1 MSRGTAPCCWGIR
14 GHSFWSWALSH
25 CPPLFSYLDVIGSL
39 SQGGDSVTSAGRGS
53 RTARSPVSS
62 KAKTLRYGSLLAD
75 SSSLWAGCFCH
86 CCGDLLVVLRTVCRS
101 PVIDAQLRGER
112 PSSSHLSP
120 SPTSHTFPLCP
131 IFHLSICGPNA
142 VQGSVVGCCL
152 FLSSLTF
159 SLPLSPPSSPSPF
172 PC

>member
-39 SQGGDSVTSAGRGS
+39 SQGGDWVTSAGRGS

-101 PVIDAQLRGER
+101 PVILLSM
-112 PSSSHLSP
+112 PSCGVSAP
-120 SPTSHTFPLCP
+120 PPPTSPLLP
-131 IFHLSICGPNA
+131 PLTLSLCA
-142 VQGSVVGCCL
+142 
-152 FLSSLTF
+152 LSST
-159 SLPLSPPSSPSPF
+159 SPF
-172 PC
+172 VAPMQCRGQSWAVACF